1 MEMNIKE
8 LFDVGVSFESAV
20 GVGTKEERARV
31 VKNTSRINLPNDL
44 VEEVKNFDKEIN
56 FLVSGEIFCPD
67 FQLNVSVV
75 KRLCDLNQNFN
86 MSVISITRGKKFLA
100 PILKIENYRA
110 PTIVVLDKDM
120 NVLGVFEETPK
131 VVSAIGNFE
140 EIKLNYFKGEYLIDT
155 AKEIIDYIK
164 KCN

>member
-8 LFDVGVSFESAV
+8 LFEVGVNFETAI
-20 GVGTKEERARV
+20 GLGTKGERAKI
-31 VKNTSRINLPNDL
+31 VKNTSRINLQNEL
-44 VEEVKNFDKEIN
+44 IEEVENFNKEIN

-86 MSVISITRGKKFLA
+86 MSVISVSRGKKFLA
-100 PILKIENYRA
+100 PILNIENYKA

-120 NVLGVFEETPK
+120 NSLGVFEETPK
-131 VVSAIGNFE
+131 SVSNIENFE
-140 EIKLNYFKGEYLIDT
+140 EIKLNYFKGEFLTDT
-155 AKEIIDYIK
+155 AKEIVEYINK
-164 KCN
+164 SN